1 MFRPRGGREG
11 RTAARTPGSH
21 VRERQEAPFVVSLV
35 EQWWDRLIS
44 AVFSGTLADQTA
56 RYAAHRTKRDYL
68 FNSVGLGLWGALF
81 PLLTMIASQLVG
93 TEQAGMFSMAFV
105 YANLIQFVGMY
116 GVRTYQVS
124 DVDEMDSFGA
134 YQLQRLLSC
143 LLMVGVGYLFC
154 RVRGYSGEMLSIC
167 TGTFAFRTFDA
178 FADVYEGR
186 LQQMDKLWL
195 AGISQGLRC
204 TLGVA
209 SFTLALV
216 ITRDVAIASIVM
228 AVVALASLLMVS
240 IPLTYFETPR
250 SRSWEFLEIREIFAE
265 CFPTFLATFLFSLIE
280 TVPKFA
286 MEGTLPYDDQLFFNA
301 IYFPAQAIAMALG
314 LVYKPQLVRLANI
327 WADPNHRRRF
337 DLVVIAIVGVGVGI
351 CAIVFAFNSLF
362 GVPIL
367 SVLYGTDFASY
378 KTDLLMMVVAGGMTA
393 VVDFL
398 YQIITVLRRQE
409 VATRIYL
416 LTFGIAT
423 VLALVL
429 VNTIGFAGAVWT
441 YLLSM
446 ATLFVLLIAQYVVLR
461 VKG

>member
-1 MFRPRGGREG
+1 MFRPVGRRGDRS
-11 RTAARTPGSH
+11 TNGSR
-21 VRERQEAPFVVSLV
+21 VRARQEAPFVVRLA

-68 FNSVGLGLWGALF
+68 FNSIGLGLWGVLF

-143 LLMVGVGYLFC
+143 LLMMGVGYLFC
-154 RVRGYSGEMLSIC
+154 RVRGYSGEMLGIC
-167 TGTFAFRTFDA
+167 IGTFAFRTFDA

-204 TLGVA
+204 ALGVIG
-209 SFTLALV
+209 FTLALV
-216 ITRDVAIASIVM
+216 ITRDVAIASTVM

-240 IPLTYFETPR
+240 IPLAYFETPR
-250 SRSWEFLEIREIFAE
+250 SRSWELLEIREIFAE

-286 MEGTLPYDDQLFFNA
+286 MEGALPYDDQLFFNA

-337 DLVVIAIVGVGVGI
+337 DLVVIAISGVGVGI
-351 CAIVFAFNSLF
+351 CAIVFVFNMLF

-367 SVLYGTDFASY
+367 TVLYGADFAPY
-378 KTDLLMMVVAGGMTA
+378 KTNLLMMVVAGGMTA

-398 YQIITVLRRQE
+398 YQTITVLRRQE

-446 ATLFVLLIAQYVVLR
+446 ATLFVLLIAQYIVLR
-461 VKG
+461 IKG